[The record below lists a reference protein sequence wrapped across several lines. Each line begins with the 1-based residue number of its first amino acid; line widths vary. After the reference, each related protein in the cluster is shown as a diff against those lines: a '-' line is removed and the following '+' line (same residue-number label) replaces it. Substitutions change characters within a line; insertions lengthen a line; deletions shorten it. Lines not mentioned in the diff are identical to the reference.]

1 MDWQT
6 YKQLCDQPDYWSAWM
21 IDQCCQL
28 LQASDVSEATAV
40 DQTLRGD
47 LSRPFLPQPPDHSGD
62 VRTQMYQVT
71 ITQEQAQLLLGVI
84 ELAACKR
91 AFSQDTQSRG
101 LGGFAE
107 ACEELIQWRAEE
119 RRG

>member
-1 MDWQT
+1 
-6 YKQLCDQPDYWSAWM
+6 M

-28 LQASDVSEATAV
+28 LQASDVSEALEV
-40 DQTLRGD
+40 DQALRAD
-47 LSRPFLPQPPDHSGD
+47 LGRSFLPQPPDHSGD

-71 ITQEQAQLLLGVI
+71 ITKEQGQLLLGVI

>member
-28 LQASDVSEATAV
+28 LQASDVSEALEV
-40 DQTLRGD
+40 DQTLRAD
-47 LSRPFLPQPPDHSGD
+47 LGRSFLPQPPDHSGD

-84 ELAACKR
+84 EHAAR
-91 AFSQDTQSRG
+91 QGLFTQGTQSRG

-107 ACEELIQWRAEE
+107 ACEELIRWRA
-119 RRG
+119 

>member
-1 MDWQT
+1 
-6 YKQLCDQPDYWSAWM
+6 M

-28 LQASDVSEATAV
+28 LQASDVSEALEV
-40 DQTLRGD
+40 DQALRAD

-62 VRTQMYQVT
+62 FRTQMYQVT
-71 ITQEQAQLLLGVI
+71 ITQEQGQLLLGVI
-84 ELAACKR
+84 EHAAR
-91 AFSQDTQSRG
+91 QGLFTQGTQSRG

-107 ACEELIQWRAEE
+107 ACEELTQWRAEE

>member
-1 MDWQT
+1 
-6 YKQLCDQPDYWSAWM
+6 M

-28 LQASDVSEATAV
+28 LQASDVPKALAV
-40 DQTLRGD
+40 AQTLQMDRKK
-47 LSRPFLPQPPDHSGD
+47 PCLPQPADHTGD
-62 VRTQMYQVT
+62 SRTQMFQVT

-84 ELAACKR
+84 EHAAR
-91 AFSQDTQSRG
+91 QGLFTQGTQSRG

-107 ACEELIQWRAEE
+107 ACEELTQWRAEE

>member
-6 YKQLCDQPDYWSAWM
+6 YKRLCDQPDYWSAWM

-40 DQTLRGD
+40 DQTLRAD
-47 LSRPFLPQPPDHSGD
+47 LSRPFLPQPADHTGD
-62 VRTQMYQVT
+62 SRTQMFQVT

-84 ELAACKR
+84 DHAACKR

>member
-1 MDWQT
+1 
-6 YKQLCDQPDYWSAWM
+6 M

-28 LQASDVSEATAV
+28 LQASDVSEALEV
-40 DQTLRGD
+40 DQTLRAD
-47 LSRPFLPQPPDHSGD
+47 LGRSFLPQPPDHSGD

-84 ELAACKR
+84 EHAACKR

-101 LGGFAE
+101 LGGFVP